1 MMPNCL
7 ANISEGTI
15 LNVLMM
21 MTNEAYTLLFWID
34 KHHFTVLLYNKYIL
48 DEVFF
53 LSRKVGGISV

>member
-21 MTNEAYTLLFWID
+21 MTNEAYTLLLWVD
-34 KHHFTVLLYNKYIL
+34 VHHSNKQKQHLLEIINDY
-48 DEVFF
+48 
-53 LSRKVGGISV
+53 